1 MRRGLHNLHLN
12 EITGLDRPLGPC
24 PAGDQVHHPMMGV
37 STAELARSMSTG
49 ALHENL
55 GGLPDS
61 APVVV
66 HREAP
71 LKPLQRIKATAPFRS
86 VEAPGHVCGR
96 GSRPR

>member
-37 STAELARSMSTG
+37 STAELTRSVSTG
-49 ALHENL
+49 PLHEDF
-55 GGLPDS
+55 GGL
-61 APVVV
+61 AHATPVVV

-71 LKPLQRIKATAPFRS
+71 LKPL
-86 VEAPGHVCGR
+86 
-96 GSRPR
+96 